1 MSYGLSRARSC
12 GTFVPKFLA
21 NFTGLAASRLIPQE
35 FLLILEET
43 ARLWMGSI
51 IPRIFASASSVAVGT
66 RLMEGEAGERTVAFL
81 GDRRYDNV
89 CSSTQ
94 DHPAVAMSCLCSS
107 CGQVFS
113 PTIIVPPSRSGVD
126 ILHRPLSQ

>member
-43 ARLWMGSI
+43 ARLWMGSK

-66 RLMEGEAGERTVAFL
+66 RLMDG
-81 GDRRYDNV
+81 RRESGPLPFWAIGGMIT
-89 CSSTQ
+89 CAR
-94 DHPAVAMSCLCSS
+94 P
-107 CGQVFS
+107 
-113 PTIIVPPSRSGVD
+113 PKTILLLR
-126 ILHRPLSQ
+126 